1 MDLTEFDYLLTERGQ
16 ALLAELAAGE
26 APDPLAAATR
36 LRARHPAELVSAA
49 LTQDR
54 LRRRA
59 RAKFGEQAA
68 LLYFTEAGYEQS
80 TRREVARLRAERF
93 MNAGVRRVADLCCGV
108 GGDALA
114 FAAAGMDVLAVDR
127 DPLTCAVLRA
137 NAAALGLAERVE
149 VRCADVTEVALD
161 GCDAVFLDPARR
173 AERGRVF
180 DPAGYSPP
188 WSFALGLADRV
199 PAAGFKVA
207 PGIPHEALPA
217 AAEAEWVSDGG
228 EVKEAGIYFGPLRTA
243 ARRATLLPGPHSL
256 ASGTGFIGS
265 GEAGSELVEP
275 GIPQDP
281 PVGEVGRYLYEP
293 DGAVIRARLL
303 GDLAAQLDARTL
315 DPTIAYLTSD
325 QLTDTPY
332 AAAYEITDLLPF
344 TVKKLRALVAERG
357 YGTLTI
363 KKRGAD
369 VDPEALRRQLLR
381 RQSGASAP
389 KTNAATLVVT
399 RHRGRHVALVARAL

>member
-1 MDLTEFDYLLTERGQ
+1 MELTDFDRLLTERGQ
-16 ALLAELAAGE
+16 ALLAELAAGPE
-26 APDPLAAATR
+26 PADRLAAATR

-68 LLYFTEAGYEQS
+68 ALYFTEAGYEQS
-80 TRREVARLRAERF
+80 TRREVSRLRAERF
-93 MNAGVRRVADLCCGV
+93 MAAAVRRVADLCCGI

-114 FAAAGMDVLAVDR
+114 FAQAGIDVLAVDR

-137 NAAALGLAERVE
+137 NAAALGLAARVE
-149 VRCADVTEVALD
+149 VRCADVTQVPLD

-180 DPAGYSPP
+180 DPAAYSPP
-188 WSFALGLADRV
+188 WSFALGLAARV

-207 PGIPHEALPA
+207 PGIPHDAVPA
-217 AAEAEWVSDGG
+217 DAEAEWVSVDG
-228 EVKEAGIYFGPLRTA
+228 EVKEAGIYFGRLRTA
-243 ARRATLLPGPHSL
+243 RRRATLLPGPHVL
-256 ASGTGFIGS
+256 TVGDTRHRPGPDQGT
-265 GEAGSELVEP
+265 AEP
-275 GIPQDP
+275 GDP
-281 PVGEVGRYLYEP
+281 EPGEIGRYLYEP

-303 GDLAAQLDARTL
+303 GDLAARLDARTL

-325 QLTDTPY
+325 RLEQTPF
-332 AAAYEITDLLPF
+332 AAAYEVTDVLPF
-344 TVKKLRALVAERG
+344 TVRKLRVLVAERG

-369 VDPEALRRQLLR
+369 VDPEALRRELLR
-381 RQSGASAP
+381 GRSGPASG
-389 KTNAATLVVT
+389 KTNAATLIIT
-399 RHRGRHVALVARAL
+399 RHLGRHVALVARAL

>member
-1 MDLTEFDYLLTERGQ
+1 VDLTAFDRLLTERGR
-16 ALLAELAAGE
+16 ALLAELAAGPE
-26 APDPLAAATR
+26 PADRLAVATR
-36 LRARHPAELVSAA
+36 LRARYPAELVSAA

-59 RAKFGEQAA
+59 RAKFGERAA
-68 LLYFTEAGYEQS
+68 DLYFTEAGYEQS
-80 TRREVARLRAERF
+80 TRWEVARLRAERF
-93 MNAGVRRVADLCCGV
+93 TGAAVRRVADLCCGI

-114 FAAAGMDVLAVDR
+114 FAEAGIEVLAVDR
-127 DPLTCAVLRA
+127 DPLACAVLRA

-149 VRCADVTEVALD
+149 VVCADVAEVSLS

-180 DPAGYSPP
+180 DPAAYSPP
-188 WSFALGLADRV
+188 WSFALSLAEQV

-207 PGIPHEALPA
+207 PGIPHEAVPA
-217 AAEAEWVSDGG
+217 GAEAEWVSDGG
-228 EVKEAGIYFGPLRTA
+228 EVKEAGIYFGKLRTA
-243 ARRATLLPGPHSL
+243 ERRATVLPGPHSL
-256 ASGTGFIGS
+256 AADRAEPRDPAP
-265 GEAGSELVEP
+265 GE
-275 GIPQDP
+275 I
-281 PVGEVGRYLYEP
+281 GRYLYEP

-303 GDLAAQLDARTL
+303 GDLAEILGARTL

-325 QLTDTPY
+325 QPSATPF
-332 AAAYEITDLLPF
+332 AAAYEVTDVLPF

-369 VDPEALRRQLLR
+369 LDPEALRRRLKPAGPTTR
-381 RQSGASAP
+381 
-389 KTNAATLVVT
+389 AATLIVT
-399 RHRGRHVALVARAL
+399 RHLGRHVALVARAL

>member
-1 MDLTEFDYLLTERGQ
+1 MDLTEFDCLLTERGR
-16 ALLAELAAGE
+16 ALLAELAAGSDS
-26 APDPLAAATR
+26 ADPLAAATA
-36 LRARHPAELVSAA
+36 LRARYPAELVSAA

-68 LLYFTEAGYEQS
+68 DLYFTEAGYEQS
-80 TRREVARLRAERF
+80 TRRQVARLRAERF
-93 MNAGVRRVADLCCGV
+93 TAAGVRRVADLCCGI

-114 FAAAGMDVLAVDR
+114 FAAAGIDVLAVDR
-127 DPLTCAVLRA
+127 DPLTCAVARA

-149 VRCADVTEVALD
+149 VVCADVAEVSLD

-180 DPAGYSPP
+180 DPAAYSPP
-188 WSFALGLADRV
+188 WSFAVGLAERV

-207 PGIPHEALPA
+207 PGIPHGALPA
-217 AAEAEWVSDGG
+217 EAEAEWVSDGG
-228 EVKEAGIYFGPLRTA
+228 DVKEAGIYFGPLRTA
-243 ARRATLLPGPHSL
+243 SRRATLLPGPHSL
-256 ASGTGFIGS
+256 A
-265 GEAGSELVEP
+265 AGSADPSESAIPHDPAP
-275 GIPQDP
+275 GEIGP
-281 PVGEVGRYLYEP
+281 YLYEP

-303 GDLAAQLDARTL
+303 GDLADLLDARTL

-325 QLTDTPY
+325 KHTDTPY
-332 AAAYEITDLLPF
+332 AAGYEITDVLPF
-344 TVKKLRALVAERG
+344 NVKKLRAFVAERG

-369 VDPEALRRQLLR
+369 IDPEALRRQLKL
-381 RQSGASAP
+381 GGP
-389 KTNAATLVVT
+389 KTNAATLIVT
-399 RHRGRHVALVARAL
+399 RHLGRHVALVAHAL